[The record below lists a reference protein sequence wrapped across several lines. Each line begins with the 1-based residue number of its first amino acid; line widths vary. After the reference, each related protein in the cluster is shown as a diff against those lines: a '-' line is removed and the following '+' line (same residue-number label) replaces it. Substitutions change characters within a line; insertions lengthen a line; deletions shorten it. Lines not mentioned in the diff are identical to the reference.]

1 MYVVGKQNI
10 YAVLGNHLRKARV
23 SKGLSGQELAGII
36 QLSQQQISR
45 YELGIN
51 KLSLDKLIEIAIFLD
66 IDINEIT
73 KMIIN
78 NLNGKEKLLH
88 KRHNNQIVLMLKY
101 TTIALMWFFIVK
113 INYIINRNNIM
124 SLLVEIIK

>member
-73 KMIIN
+73 KMII
-78 NLNGKEKLLH
+78 KQFEWE
-88 KRHNNQIVLMLKY
+88 RE
-101 TTIALMWFFIVK
+101 IAA
-113 INYIINRNNIM
+113 
-124 SLLVEIIK
+124 